1 MKPVYF
7 LLLCLALSIQLSF
20 GQAQVGTKEYFNAKM
35 ALARQGD
42 ANAQIWVGSLYQSGK
57 GVTQDFEE
65 AMRWYL
71 KAADQGYA
79 NAHNNIGVM
88 YENGQGVAKDYSEAI
103 KWYLEAANQGLEAA
117 QTNIGYLYFTGHGV
131 TQNYEEAMRWCRK
144 AADQGFA
151 RAQKL
156 IGDMYENGKGVT
168 QDFREARRWYL
179 LAANQGN
186 LTAQFSLGWLY
197 HNGLGVS
204 KDYEE
209 AMRWYRMAADQ
220 GYAPA
225 QNNIGDMYENG
236 HAVTLDYKEA
246 MRWYVK
252 AADQGNATAQY
263 SIGFLYAN
271 GKGVTQNREEAIRW
285 YRKAADQGI
294 EEAIQ
299 AIARIDATTSAPK
312 PTLPPNLTIEN
323 PEVLGIGKNNIL
335 DGRETA
341 TITVTLKNS
350 GKGTAYGLQPS
361 LVGTIAGL
369 SAKANAI
376 TSIEPGASA
385 AITFRV
391 TAPENLPTGTTELT
405 IDIKE
410 QNKFHPEPLALSI
423 STAPF
428 VPPAPIL
435 ADYKLADQEFIKL
448 GQQAKVT
455 GIIQNNSRAVAKAV
469 RIMITTPDN
478 VFAASDA
485 VMSLGD
491 MQPNA
496 KANFEFEF
504 TANREFSVKV
514 LSLALKIE
522 ESTGRFGAQ
531 ETLKFNVNTATA
543 GKKVV
548 VIGPSGGTTESPVSP
563 LASLTSDVDKDIPAR
578 KGGVVPNR
586 YALII
591 GNEDYKGNQ
600 TGPNAPES
608 NVAFAKADALSF
620 KRYAQNVLGVEN
632 DHIIMATDMELN
644 QMKREINRLKELIR
658 LENGQAEVLFF
669 YSGHG
674 LPHPETKKPVL
685 LAIDKTADEA
695 ADCLEL
701 EWIAK
706 TLTSHPH
713 SRIVMFVDACFSGVG
728 KGQVNLLAKKGTR
741 VRPATNALEGNCIII
756 SSSSADEP
764 SEIYDEQQHG
774 FFTYHLLKALK
785 TNNTAPLTTQALFNQ
800 LSTQVQRSVLLK
812 KGTNQTPTIQASPA
826 LGNTWEGW
834 TW

>member
-1 MKPVYF
+1 MKPILTF
-7 LLLCLALSIQLSF
+7 LLCFLGCAVLAQTP
-20 GQAQVGTKEYFNAKM
+20 QVLKTFAGHTCSVNSATFSPDGSKV
-35 ALARQGD
+35 LT
-42 ANAQIWVGSLYQSGK
+42 GSLDN
-57 GVTQDFEE
+57 T
-65 AMRWYL
+65 
-71 KAADQGYA
+71 
-79 NAHNNIGVM
+79 
-88 YENGQGVAKDYSEAI
+88 AKLWD
-103 KWYLEAANQGLEAA
+103 LN
-117 QTNIGYLYFTGHGV
+117 
-131 TQNYEEAMRWCRK
+131 
-144 AADQGFA
+144 
-151 RAQKL
+151 
-156 IGDMYENGKGVT
+156 
-168 QDFREARRWYL
+168 
-179 LAANQGN
+179 GN
-186 LTAQFSLGWLY
+186 LLTTFQGHESMVWSATFSPDGAKVLTGSWDNTAKLWELPVHLRSELKTIY
-197 HNGLGVS
+197 VPKS
-204 KDYEE
+204 
-209 AMRWYRMAADQ
+209 
-220 GYAPA
+220 
-225 QNNIGDMYENG
+225 
-236 HAVTLDYKEA
+236 TLPP
-246 MRWYVK
+246 
-252 AADQGNATAQY
+252 
-263 SIGFLYAN
+263 S
-271 GKGVTQNREEAIRW
+271 
-285 YRKAADQGI
+285 
-294 EEAIQ
+294 
-299 AIARIDATTSAPK
+299 K
-312 PTLPPNLTIEN
+312 PTLPPYLTIEN

-335 DGRETA
+335 DGGETA
-341 TITVTLKNS
+341 TITVTVKNS
-350 GKGTAYGLQPS
+350 GKGNAYGLQPS

-369 SAKANAI
+369 SAKAAAI

-385 AITFRV
+385 AITFSV
-391 TAPENLPTGTTELT
+391 TAPENLPAGTTELT
-405 IDIKE
+405 IDVKE

-455 GIIQNNSRAVAKAV
+455 GIIQNNSRAIAKAV
-469 RIMITTPDN
+469 RITITTHDN

-485 VMSLGD
+485 VLSLGD

-504 TANREFSVKV
+504 TANREFSGNV

-531 ETLKFNVNTATA
+531 ETLKFNVNTAIA

-548 VIGPSGGTTESPVSP
+548 VIGPSGSSTESPVSP

-578 KGGVVPNR
+578 KGGIVPNR

-600 TGPNAPES
+600 TGANAPES

-620 KRYAQNVLGVEN
+620 KRYAQNVLGVED

-812 KGTNQTPTIQASPA
+812 KGTNQTPTLQASPA
-826 LGNTWEGW
+826 LGDGW
-834 TW
+834 KGWMW